1 MQELEKMSQDDLK
14 KLREQI
20 DILLNE
26 NRKND
31 IWKAAEVLLNFDR
44 KDLMLRTERVQY
56 IEDTSI
62 IRRLKDIGFS
72 VVVHTGDN
80 NEIIGLALINYNI
93 IFKEETNSYYG
104 CFFSK
109 DEILSFDNYEKPS
122 DKDIVRIKEILNL
135 E

>member
-26 NRKND
+26 NQKND
-31 IWKAAEVLLNFDR
+31 IWKAAEVLLNFDQ

-62 IRRLKDIGFS
+62 LRRLKDIGFS

-80 NEIIGLALINYNI
+80 NEIIGLALINYTVSE
-93 IFKEETNSYYG
+93 EETGRYYG
-104 CFFSK
+104 CLFSK
-109 DEILSFDNYEKPS
+109 EGILSFDNYEKPG